1 MPRFSVLIPVY
12 NKEKYLSK
20 TIESVLK
27 QSFTDFELILV
38 NDGSTDSS
46 EEIIKTFNDTR
57 IHYIHQKNQGV
68 SAARNAGIKAA
79 NANYISLLDA
89 DDLWKENYLEQI
101 NTLIEGYPKQH
112 VFAAVCAIESR
123 GSTYKPTYSIA
134 NLSPNKSYVVS
145 YFTASYINT
154 ILTSSSTVLHKDVF
168 EKIGNYNPKLQSGED
183 TDFWIRL
190 GLCYKVVFLNTPL
203 ATYRFEPSSLS
214 NSPKR
219 VKETIDLDSYEK
231 HITKHKDLKKFL
243 DLNRYSLALQ
253 AKITGNKTNYFKY
266 KNGID
271 FRNIN
276 KKQYFLISAPRP
288 ILKGFLALK
297 SSLEKLGFQ
306 LSTYK

>member
-46 EEIIKTFNDTR
+46 EEIIKTFHDTR

-68 SAARNAGIKAA
+68 SAARNTGIKAA
-79 NANYISLLDA
+79 NANYLALLDA
-89 DDLWKENYLEQI
+89 DDLWTENYLQQI
-101 NTLIEGYPKQH
+101 DTLIKNYPKQH
-112 VFAAVCAIESR
+112 VFAGVCAIESR

-168 EKIGNYNPKLQSGED
+168 EKIGYYNPKLQSGED
-183 TDFWIRL
+183 TDLWIRL
-190 GLCYKVVFLNTPL
+190 GLYYKVVFLNTPL
-203 ATYRFEPSSLS
+203 ATYRFEASSLS
-214 NSPKR
+214 NSPKQ
-219 VKETIDLDSYEK
+219 VKNTIDLDSYEK
-231 HITKHKDLKKFL
+231 HKTKHKGLKKFL

-297 SSLEKLGFQ
+297 SSLEKIGFQ